1 MTAIAVG
8 IAQGVVYE
16 FVGPRGARAV
26 VNDPT
31 DPDFVG
37 YLNEPPSGLERAGVR
52 LSGED
57 VPLADGR
64 RPGPGFYEGLA
75 FTFKGLLQPDN
86 FASRSHQDKLL
97 EATDAMD
104 ADASVFWTPPG
115 VDAVP
120 VVVAYRQQQPTRIT
134 DRRPKTFLI
143 SGLAGRHAVVAQNES
158 LVDVLAGALVEGGF
172 TSPLVS
178 PLASNPSASGE
189 GSLEALGRSKAW
201 PILEVYGPCSNPV
214 LTNITEGKSLYL
226 TYTLAAD
233 ETLVIDTDPR
243 RRTVKLNDQADR
255 WNALDHRRSKW
266 WPVRRGNNDIRVS
279 FNTFSAGAKL
289 RVRWRDAWG

>member
-1 MTAIAVG
+1 MTAVRFG
-8 IAQGVVYE
+8 IAQGVAYE
-16 FVGPRGARAV
+16 FVGPSGARAV
-26 VNDPT
+26 VNDPA

-37 YLNEPPSGLERAGVR
+37 HLSEPPTGLERAGVR

-64 RPGPGFYEGLA
+64 RPGPSLYEGLA
-75 FTFKGLLQPDN
+75 FTFKGLLLPDSN
-86 FASRSHQDKLL
+86 ASGVYQDKLL

-104 ADASVFWTPPG
+104 ADASVLWTPPG

-120 VVVAYRQQQPTRIT
+120 VMVAYRQQQATRIT
-134 DRRPKTFLI
+134 DRRPKTFLV
-143 SGLAGRHAVVAQNES
+143 SGIAGRHAVVAQDES
-158 LVDVLAGALVEGGF
+158 LLEVAAGAAIEGGF
-172 TSPLVS
+172 SSPLTS
-178 PLASNPSASGE
+178 PLASNPTVSGQ
-189 GSLEALGRSKAW
+189 GSLEALGRSKVW
-201 PILEVYGPCSNPV
+201 PILEVFGPCSNPV
-214 LTNITEGKSLYL
+214 LTNVTEGKSLYL

-233 ETLVIDTDPR
+233 ERLVIDTDPR

-255 WNALDHRRSKW
+255 WNAVDHRRTKW
-266 WPVRRGNNDIRVS
+266 WPIKRGDNDIRIS